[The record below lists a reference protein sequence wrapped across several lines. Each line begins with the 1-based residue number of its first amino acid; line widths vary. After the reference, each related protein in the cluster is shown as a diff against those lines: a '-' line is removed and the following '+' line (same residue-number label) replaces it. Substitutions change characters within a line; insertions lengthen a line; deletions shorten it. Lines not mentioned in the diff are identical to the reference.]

1 MAVEKQMSP
10 ADLDIEGTDEVEVEI
25 VNPDAVGISVEGES
39 MVIDFTGEMAD
50 DLMGPEHDANLAE
63 YIDEGELQN
72 LASDLVDDFVADR
85 QSRKDW
91 ARSYVKGL
99 DLLGMKIEERTQ
111 PWAGAA
117 GVFHPVLTLSL
128 IHI

>member
-10 ADLDIEGTDEVEVEI
+10 ADLDMEGAPEVEVEV

-50 DLMGPEHDANLAE
+50 ELIGPEHDANLAE
-63 YIDEGELQN
+63 Y
-72 LASDLVDDFVADR
+72 
-85 QSRKDW
+85 
-91 ARSYVKGL
+91 
-99 DLLGMKIEERTQ
+99 
-111 PWAGAA
+111 
-117 GVFHPVLTLSL
+117 LSL